1 MLQSLQTILNGVR
14 CLFLQLL
21 NLAPPE
27 LNSRKMPRKFK
38 SSSTSMLGRRGNTH
52 PRNKYAENPPDFD
65 ILASL
70 YPSFHPY
77 VFYAPNG
84 RPRIDWT
91 DYNATRELTRVLLHH
106 DYAINWWIPDGQL
119 CPTVPNRLNYIH
131 WIEDL
136 LASELIPKQHNGDR
150 VRGFDIGTGANC
162 IYPLLGAA
170 LHRWHFVGTDIT
182 QVALEWAQNNIQNNP
197 HLMDLIEIRKAR
209 EGEFEEK
216 NGCTQESGEES
227 PLESLTFDESKKGVA
242 EDDSQLSTSGQPEEP
257 GKEEMGAVNPL
268 LSFND
273 HQIGESLEVSPSKGS
288 VVVTKNC
295 EGPPVLLGVIRK
307 GEQFDFCM
315 CNPPFFESM
324 EEAGAN
330 PRTACGGTLEEMV
343 CPGGEQA
350 FIKRIINDSVHLKE
364 QIRWYT
370 TMVGRKINLKDLT
383 TILRKVGVTIVQ
395 TTEFVQGRTSRWG
408 LAWSFVSPSRRTV
421 GVLPMTENTNLSFM
435 LEGLPRHCSA
445 SQLLNSVEHFFLACS
460 ASCRVDFSSFTVMVL
475 LSDTK
480 CEEVLNEFSGKYV
493 KKSPDEIGSE
503 AIQHKCILESH
514 PNGLSFRISVFE
526 QSPGTLLV
534 KGSLIQNR
542 SLSSATGAFAVLF
555 LQLEET
561 LKKKLGTKLQRKLR
575 N

>member
-1 MLQSLQTILNGVR
+1 
-14 CLFLQLL
+14 
-21 NLAPPE
+21 
-27 LNSRKMPRKFK
+27 MPRKFESL
-38 SSSTSMLGRRGNTH
+38 SSSKSGGRRGNIH

-70 YPSFHPY
+70 YSSFHPY
-77 VFYAPNG
+77 VFYATNG

-91 DYNATRELTRVLLHH
+91 DFNATRELTRVLLHR

-136 LASELIPKQHNGDR
+136 LASDLIRKQHDGDI

-170 LHRWHFVGTDIT
+170 LHGWHFVGTDVT
-182 QVALEWAQNNIQNNP
+182 CVALEWAQKNVQNNP
-197 HLMDLIEIRKAR
+197 HLIDLIEIRKNG
-209 EGEFEEK
+209 EGELEEK
-216 NGCTQESGEES
+216 NGCTQKNEEEG
-227 PLESLTFDESKKGVA
+227 PLESLSFDESEQAVD
-242 EDDSQLSTSGQPEEP
+242 EDGTQLSTSGQPEEP
-257 GKEEMGAVNPL
+257 CKEVSGAVNPSL
-268 LSFND
+268 TSND
-273 HQIGESLEVSPSKGS
+273 QQIEELLEVPLSKGS
-288 VVVTKNC
+288 GVVSKNS
-295 EGPPVLLGVIRK
+295 EGPPVLLGVIRE

-330 PRTACGGTLEEMV
+330 PRTACGGTMEEMV

-370 TMVGRKINLKDLT
+370 TMVGRKVNLKVLT
-383 TILRKVGVTIVQ
+383 TNLRKVGVTIVQ

-408 LAWSFVSPSRRTV
+408 LAWSFISPSTRTV
-421 GVLPMTENTNLSFM
+421 GVLPMTEKTNLSFM
-435 LEGLPRHCSA
+435 LEGIPRHCIA
-445 SQLLNSVEHFFLACS
+445 SQVLNSVEHFFLACS
-460 ASCRVDFSSFTVMVL
+460 VSCSVDFSTFSVMVL
-475 LSDTK
+475 LSNRK
-480 CEEVLNEFSGKYV
+480 CEEVLNEFSGKYG
-493 KKSPDEIGSE
+493 KKPRDEIGSE
-503 AIQHKCILESH
+503 AVKHECIIESH

-534 KGSLIQNR
+534 KGSLIEKRNLA
-542 SLSSATGAFAVLF
+542 SGAFAVLF
-555 LQLEET
+555 LRLEET
-561 LKKKLGTKLQRKLR
+561 LKKKLGTKLQRTLT